1 MTDSYNIY
9 ISLPTIINVTSYG
22 ILNGQCIGNF
32 YIDTVRVTSGSS
44 TITSN
49 SPDIYLSLIFNVGDL
64 ITIKSGQS
72 TYTSLVTEIIDNYN
86 IIISG
91 VIPFTS
97 TNANFRRGGSQL
109 GLVPDT
115 KLYFYALGHSVSP
128 GYILTTRN
136 VMNGDKLT
144 DLPTGYYVEN
154 SRQLPYY
161 VVVSGNGIIYDAP
174 IALSWNETSSGI
186 ITRFANQEETV
197 KGHEKYKAITP
208 STLGAAIANLNNI
221 SEILGIF
228 ASDSDALSMVATT
241 KAVTP
246 ANIKQLFNTP
256 PAIGS
261 STPNVGSFTTLTASD
276 ITGNAIVDSAN
287 IDPNSSK
294 LITMNTLS
302 SALEYANTLGSS
314 SNYVSS
320 SYINS
325 LNVKHFLVLELY
337 PV

>member
-1 MTDSYNIY
+1 M
-9 ISLPTIINVTSYG
+9 
-22 ILNGQCIGNF
+22 
-32 YIDTVRVTSGSS
+32 
-44 TITSN
+44 
-49 SPDIYLSLIFNVGDL
+49 
-64 ITIKSGQS
+64 
-72 TYTSLVTEIIDNYN
+72 
-86 IIISG
+86 
-91 VIPFTS
+91 
-97 TNANFRRGGSQL
+97 
-109 GLVPDT
+109 
-115 KLYFYALGHSVSP
+115 
-128 GYILTTRN
+128 
-136 VMNGDKLT
+136 
-144 DLPTGYYVEN
+144 
-154 SRQLPYY
+154 
-161 VVVSGNGIIYDAP
+161 
-174 IALSWNETSSGI
+174 
-186 ITRFANQEETV
+186 
-197 KGHEKYKAITP
+197 
-208 STLGAAIANLNNI
+208 
-221 SEILGIF
+221 GIF

-325 LNVKHFLVLELY
+325 LNVKTLSGSGIVSSLGSTYSNPQKSMPTDINHVLSVAGHVQLLSQPTAIGNISPNTGNFTSLTAKTIYGQVGDSNSYSTGRFSEIESFESG
-337 PV
+337 

>member
-1 MTDSYNIY
+1 VDRGREI
-9 ISLPTIINVTSYG
+9 
-22 ILNGQCIGNF
+22 
-32 YIDTVRVTSGSS
+32 VR
-44 TITSN
+44 
-49 SPDIYLSLIFNVGDL
+49 
-64 ITIKSGQS
+64 
-72 TYTSLVTEIIDNYN
+72 
-86 IIISG
+86 
-91 VIPFTS
+91 
-97 TNANFRRGGSQL
+97 
-109 GLVPDT
+109 
-115 KLYFYALGHSVSP
+115 
-128 GYILTTRN
+128 
-136 VMNGDKLT
+136 
-144 DLPTGYYVEN
+144 
-154 SRQLPYY
+154 
-161 VVVSGNGIIYDAP
+161 GNGIIYDAP

-325 LNVKHFLVLELY
+325 LNVKTLSGSGIVSSLGSTYSNPQKSMPTDINHVLSVACKVQL
-337 PV
+337 